1 MFQCYSLNSSHP
13 LLTLLCACLFSM
25 SVSLSCPANRLI
37 STIFRFHKYV
47 LIYICSPLYD
57 LLHSVK
63 YTLGSSTSLELTQV
77 CSFLWVSNIP
87 MCVYHIFFIHLSV
100 DGRVDCFHILAIV
113 NYDALTIGVYVSF
126 QISVFIFFSYIASSE
141 LAGYMIALFLMFW
154 GIILFSTVV
163 APMCMKVPFLHILSK
178 AW

>member
-1 MFQCYSLNSSHP
+1 MISWCLSFSDLFHLVSYP
-13 LLTLLCACLFSM
+13 LSPSVLLQRAK
-25 SVSLSCPANRLI
+25 
-37 STIFRFHKYV
+37 FH
-47 LIYICSPLYD
+47 
-57 LLHSVK
+57 
-63 YTLGSSTSLELTQV
+63 
-77 CSFLWVSNIP
+77 SFLWLSAVP
-87 MCVYHIFFIHLSV
+87 LYVCVYIYQSIDRSSHIFFIHLSV

-178 AW
+178 AWNCVLVDDGHSDWYEVISHWGFNLLFSD